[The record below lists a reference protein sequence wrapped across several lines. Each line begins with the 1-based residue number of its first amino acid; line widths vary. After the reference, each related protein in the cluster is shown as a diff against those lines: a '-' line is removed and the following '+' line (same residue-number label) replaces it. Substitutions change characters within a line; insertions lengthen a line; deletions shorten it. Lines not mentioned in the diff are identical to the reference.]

1 MSTNIPL
8 VPDHSTIYGD
18 LKDGRDLCKSWT
30 KGVCPLQRCL
40 YRHFYMERDVVAS
53 TSRQLE
59 PSPRE
64 KVVFTS
70 PLYVKVYEEVLKTR
84 KEEVDLETG
93 RRRSF
98 VEEKKFEVLDLTG
111 ERGSQRTPLR
121 SLDRQLAR
129 SSAPHSPHTPHLHPT
144 KYSELDQSVVCL
156 SSPVPHLQP
165 SKVSSPVPH
174 LQPSKVSSPVPH
186 LQPSKVSS
194 PVPHLQPSKVSS
206 PVHLQTTSYRPPPVA
221 QAETTGARRQDSPRV
236 PAETGASLARTY
248 RAPLLR

>member
-1 MSTNIPL
+1 MSTTNINIPL

-18 LKDGRDLCKSWT
+18 LKDGRDLCNSWT

-129 SSAPHSPHTPHLHPT
+129 SSAPNTPHLQPD
-144 KYSELDQSVVCL
+144 KYSEFDQSVICL
-156 SSPVPHLQP
+156 SSPV
-165 SKVSSPVPH
+165 
-174 LQPSKVSSPVPH
+174 
-186 LQPSKVSS
+186 
-194 PVPHLQPSKVSS
+194 S
-206 PVHLQTTSYRPPPVA
+206 PVHLQTTSYRPPPVFP
-221 QAETTGARRQDSPRV
+221 AETTGARRQDSPRV